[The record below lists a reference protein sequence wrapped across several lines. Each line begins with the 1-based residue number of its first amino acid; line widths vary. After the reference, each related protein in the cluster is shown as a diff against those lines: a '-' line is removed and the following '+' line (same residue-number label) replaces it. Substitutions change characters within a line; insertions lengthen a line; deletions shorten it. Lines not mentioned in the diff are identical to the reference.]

1 MQKSKLK
8 DECGIYLAQLTITVL
23 TRNREVSDKAL
34 NAIAYAANCVENE
47 YEYIAVIAESDIKE
61 LDGAGT
67 RLKLNNL
74 GIEPS
79 EVGLEEFG

>member
-8 DECGIYLAQLTITVL
+8 DESGIYIAQLTITVL
-23 TRNREVSDKAL
+23 TCNREVSDKAL

-47 YEYIAVIAESDIKE
+47 YDNIAIITESDIEE
-61 LDGAGT
+61 LDGADT
-67 RLKLNNL
+67 CLKLSSL

-79 EVGLEEFG
+79 EVGLPEIS